1 MDSGESF
8 TLKLYDSSE
17 DEYLTYESS
26 SSIITFDSW
35 SNTNGAPMASYN
47 DANEIYNFISLIE
60 VNLSLNDSVI
70 CTNENSF
77 NFSGGTP
84 EGGEYFINGINSSQ
98 SSPSDWNSGFQEVSY
113 IYENDTAS
121 QNVYFI
127 SEPDLTI
134 ETTTNSAQ
142 INFSPLLTID
152 QYRFRYR
159 ALGTSEWSVVGLDVL
174 DGVTTNDSTK
184 SLNNLSS
191 CTTYEIQSKIW
202 STSGCILGWSDIHYF
217 TTSYFNSLQISACDS
232 LAISETFTVYES
244 GTYYENL
251 IGINGCDSTIE
262 HIVDINFSS
271 SSNENITTCNIYEWN
286 GEVYTE
292 SGSYTYTTL
301 NSLGCDSTA
310 TLILTINASSTSS
323 QEVIACDFY
332 QWNGEVYTE
341 SGIYTFSTL
350 NSLGCDSTAT
360 LNLTINAS
368 STSSEEVVA
377 CDIYLLNGEVY
388 TESGVYTFSSINT
401 SGCDSIATL
410 NITINYSSSSYQ
422 EITACNSFEWNGTNY
437 TESGTYTYTNSNAS
451 GCDSVSVLN
460 LT

>member
-1 MDSGESF
+1 MKYINLLVFLFFSINLFSQTPSEFSFSATNSSGTFLGQLQIDGVYGETNDWIAAFDESGTCCGASSLVIFNNIAYINLTIYGDDATTTGVDEGMDSGESF

-17 DEYLTYESS
+17 DEYLTYQSS
-26 SSIITFDSW
+26 SSITTFDSW
-35 SNTNGAPMASYN
+35 SNTNGAPMANYN
-47 DANEIYNFISLIE
+47 DANEIYNFISLVE
-60 VNLSLNDSVI
+60 VNLSLNDSII
-70 CTNENSF
+70 CANENSF

-84 EGGEYFINGINSSQ
+84 EGGEYFINGINSSE

-113 IYENDTAS
+113 IYENDNAS
-121 QNVYFI
+121 QNLYII

-159 ALGTSEWSVVGLDVL
+159 SLGTSEWNIVGIGVL

-184 SLNNLSS
+184 LLNNLSS

-217 TTSYFNSLQISACDS
+217 TTSYFNSLQITACDS

-262 HIVDINFSS
+262 HIVNINFSS

-301 NSLGCDSTA
+301 NS
-310 TLILTINASSTSS
+310 
-323 QEVIACDFY
+323 V
-332 QWNGEVYTE
+332 
-341 SGIYTFSTL
+341 
-350 NSLGCDSTAT
+350 GCDSTAT

-368 STSSEEVVA
+368 STSSEEVIA
-377 CDIYLLNGEVY
+377 CDLYQWNGEVY
-388 TESGVYTFSSINT
+388 MQS
-401 SGCDSIATL
+401 
-410 NITINYSSSSYQ
+410 
-422 EITACNSFEWNGTNY
+422 
-437 TESGTYTYTNSNAS
+437 
-451 GCDSVSVLN
+451 
-460 LT
+460 